1 MKFLQIRIN
10 NIEEIKTVIIDNL
23 ERSRHKIIAVNH
35 SLDCETCKDI
45 NTAKKMLS
53 KAVEDI
59 DEAWKN
65 LALI

>member
-23 ERSRHKIIAVNH
+23 ERSRHKILAVTH

-45 NTAKKMLS
+45 NTAKD
-53 KAVEDI
+53 AVEGCGGY
-59 DEAWKN
+59 
-65 LALI
+65 

>member
-23 ERSRHKIIAVNH
+23 ERSRHKILAVTH

-45 NTAKKMLS
+45 NTAKRCCRRLRRILTRHGKTLH
-53 KAVEDI
+53 
-59 DEAWKN
+59 
-65 LALI
+65 

>member
-1 MKFLQIRIN
+1 M
-10 NIEEIKTVIIDNL
+10 EEIKTVIIDNL
-23 ERSRHKIIAVNH
+23 ERSRHKILAVNH
-35 SLDCETCKDI
+35 SLDCDKCKDKDS
-45 NTAKKMLS
+45 AKKLLT